1 MGCLFRKQ
9 HSFDLGMEAK
19 EPLLYH
25 LEMSK
30 METINVRS
38 RLVSVLEALEKLTPV
53 LSLYISISASV
64 PMSETYL
71 VIQDKSCVRL
81 SFH

>member
-1 MGCLFRKQ
+1 
-9 HSFDLGMEAK
+9 MEAK

-30 METINVRS
+30 METVSVRS

-64 PMSETYL
+64 PMSEIYL
-71 VIQDKSCVRL
+71 VIQDKS
-81 SFH
+81 